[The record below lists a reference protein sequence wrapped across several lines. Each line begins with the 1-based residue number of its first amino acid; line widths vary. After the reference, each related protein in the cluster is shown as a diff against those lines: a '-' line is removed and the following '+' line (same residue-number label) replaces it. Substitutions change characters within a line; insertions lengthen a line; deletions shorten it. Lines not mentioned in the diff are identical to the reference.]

1 MATLQPT
8 GAGETADSTWPR
20 DRDGQRAKRGRILKT
35 DGEFTL
41 ANTSDD
47 AQDALEPA

>member
-1 MATLQPT
+1 MTESRAT
-8 GAGETADSTWPR
+8 GAGETADRAWPR
-20 DRDGQRAKRGRILKT
+20 DRDGRRAKRGHILKT

-41 ANTSDD
+41 ANTTDD